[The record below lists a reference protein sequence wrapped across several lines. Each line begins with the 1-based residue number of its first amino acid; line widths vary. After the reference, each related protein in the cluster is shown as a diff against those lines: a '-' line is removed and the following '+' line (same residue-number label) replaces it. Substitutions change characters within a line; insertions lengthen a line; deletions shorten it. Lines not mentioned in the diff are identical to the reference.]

1 MSIDL
6 FVFAGETSGD
16 VHGATILKR
25 LREIH
30 PKLKITA
37 VAGPKMRD
45 IGVDLFMPMENFQ
58 VMGYS
63 AVFKRLPEL
72 IYQFKKTLNFILKEK
87 PKAVLFIDFPG
98 FNLRMAK
105 ALRKKDFQGKLIH
118 YICPTVWAHGKNRV
132 YTLSATLDSLLSIF
146 PFEHKYFEETSLKP
160 TYVGHPLIE
169 QALFVAKPEDKLN
182 LDTKSKEKP
191 LIGIFPGSRTH
202 EIKQN
207 LPKILQSCEI
217 FKSNNPQY
225 LFVISVAEKK
235 LETHIRK
242 YIQQSNLLLD
252 KDIVLLSSKEN
263 LHLMSKIDAAI
274 ATSGTI
280 TFELGVMKV
289 PTAVVYHLSPFNA
302 FVARHI
308 IKIRMA
314 YYCIVNIICN
324 KHVFPELY
332 YLDFV
337 PQKVASTLH
346 QLCQE
351 GSYLRKNSIQ
361 GCLEM
366 LKIMNSEKMP
376 SVVVAKEISSLIYET
391 TV

>member
-1 MSIDL
+1 MDL

-16 VHGATILKR
+16 VHGATILRR
-25 LREIH
+25 LREAH
-30 PKLKITA
+30 PGLKITA
-37 VAGPKMRD
+37 VAGPKMREV
-45 IGVDLFMPMENFQ
+45 GVDLFMPMENFQ

-72 IYQFKKTLNFILKEK
+72 IYQFKKTQNLILKEK

-105 ALRKKDFQGKLIH
+105 ALRKKKFQGKLIH

-132 YTLSATLDSLLSIF
+132 YTLSDTLDRLLSIF

-160 TYVGHPLIE
+160 TYVGHPLVE
-169 QALFVAKPEDKLN
+169 QALSKRTGELKLPPSFEN
-182 LDTKSKEKP
+182 KP
-191 LIGIFPGSRTH
+191 LIGLFPGSRTH

-207 LPKILQSCEI
+207 FPKILESCEL
-217 FKSNNPQY
+217 FKEKHPHHR
-225 LFVISVAEKK
+225 FIVSVAEDK
-235 LETHIRK
+235 LKTHICK
-242 YIQQSNLLLD
+242 YIENSKLKLDQDIILLD
-252 KDIVLLSSKEN
+252 SKDN
-263 LHLMSKIDAAI
+263 FHLMNQIDGAI

-280 TFELGVMKV
+280 TFELGVLKV

-302 FVARHI
+302 FIARRL
-308 IKIRMA
+308 IKLRMP

-337 PQKVASTLH
+337 PKKVASTLGE
-346 QLCQE
+346 LCKKN
-351 GSYLRKNSIQ
+351 SYLRENSIK
-361 GCLEM
+361 GCTEM
-366 LKIMNSEKMP
+366 LKIMNSDTMP
-376 SVVVAKEISSLIYET
+376 SIVAAKEISSLIYEKAL
-391 TV
+391 